1 MIPAQ
6 KLLRNSHNNSCDHTS
21 NYALQEIDESFVP
34 EAGKFPWI
42 YWICALDKGIYSNK
56 QSQKVSGQQAW
67 KSGLVLNGDIWNAAN
82 VPLFLALDIKKTP
95 SDTKYSNAELC

>member
-42 YWICALDKGIYSNK
+42 Y
-56 QSQKVSGQQAW
+56 
-67 KSGLVLNGDIWNAAN
+67 
-82 VPLFLALDIKKTP
+82 
-95 SDTKYSNAELC
+95 